1 MNWIWINGMKLVAI
15 VLLSLGGIKVGK
27 AEPVADRCNINAA
40 LIFHQE
46 IRLSQE
52 YKKNLNLDLEQ
63 YIPTFTKI
71 LEYYPDFEEME
82 PGEDEKPPAKGPK
95 VRVTRSKV
103 RDMGSKVNIKVWEI
117 QS

>member
-1 MNWIWINGMKLVAI
+1 MKLVAI

-52 YKKNLNLDLEQ
+52 YKKNLIRQWQTSSDCINEG
-63 YIPTFTKI
+63 I
-71 LEYYPDFEEME
+71 
-82 PGEDEKPPAKGPK
+82 GNSA
-95 VRVTRSKV
+95 
-103 RDMGSKVNIKVWEI
+103 
-117 QS
+117 